1 MSNNEGYAGSNRDGH
16 PRERKDP
23 RLVKQALDRGPTELK
38 SRLTEEKGGMG
49 AIANRNV
56 VTIPPSMT
64 IIGAAK
70 TMAKYGFRRLP
81 VTDPGT
87 NSLKGILTSFDLV
100 DFCGGG
106 DRHRL
111 VEERHG
117 GNLLSAVNESVDEIM
132 EEEVLTFGENTSLDE
147 ALARMIAHGVGGVPV
162 VDREDRVKA
171 IVTERDFVWM
181 LSDTYLPDAVEEY
194 MTEDVVTADPDLPI
208 KEAAVTMVQNGF
220 RRLPVTKDSLLIGI
234 ATSTDIVR
242 YLASDALKKL
252 VTGDSDEAF
261 GLPINEIMTGEVSTV
276 ERETSIGDAV
286 SLMTE
291 RGIGSLP
298 VLSDGGLQGIITERD
313 FLRALTGE

>member
-1 MSNNEGYAGSNRDGH
+1 MSNNRGFSGKDGYARQ
-16 PRERKDP
+16 RKDP
-23 RLVKQALDRGPTELK
+23 RLVKQALDRGPSELK

-64 IIGAAK
+64 ILGAAK
-70 TMAKYGFRRLP
+70 TMAQYGFRRLP

-106 DRHRL
+106 DRYRL

-132 EEEVLTFGENTSLDE
+132 EEEVLTVQDDTDLKE
-147 ALARMIAHGVGGVPV
+147 ALAQMIAKNVGGVPM
-162 VDREDRVKA
+162 VDSDGCVTA

-181 LSDTYLPDAVEEY
+181 MSDTYLPANVEEY
-194 MTEDVVTADPDLPI
+194 MTENVVSASPDITIL
-208 KEAAVTMVQNGF
+208 EATKTMVTNGF

-234 ATSTDIVR
+234 VTSTDIVR
-242 YLASDALKKL
+242 YLADGAMKHII
-252 VTGDSDEAF
+252 TGDSEEAF
-261 GLPINEIMTGEVSTV
+261 GLPISEIMTGEVSTV
-276 ERETSIGDAV
+276 ERDTPLGDAV